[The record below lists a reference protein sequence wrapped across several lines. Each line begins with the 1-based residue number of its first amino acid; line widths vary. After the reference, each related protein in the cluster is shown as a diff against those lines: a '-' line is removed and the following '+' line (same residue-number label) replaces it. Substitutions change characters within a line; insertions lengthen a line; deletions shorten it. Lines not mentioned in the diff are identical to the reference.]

1 MGRTLFTRLRGAL
14 LLALTISAVAAA
26 QGAAPPVP
34 PRPSGPPKKTWE
46 RALTVAAR
54 PTPAGVRYQL
64 NVSESTILAANVAEF
79 TTKLRDAGTAM
90 VEVRSGRSPGSYTWG
105 ISTPWETEMNMGR
118 CLFKNIDVR
127 ILLDVDVVALGGPV
141 AADSAA
147 LAWWEGQLD
156 ELWAGHVAR
165 LRVMRDAARALYQEV
180 KLLSN
185 PSCSE
190 IATRAN
196 ELTRKARL
204 DLAQSLAGM
213 GGRMTPLR
221 DPE

>member
-1 MGRTLFTRLRGAL
+1 MPRTLVSRLRDAL
-14 LLALTISAVAAA
+14 ILSTVLASLAAA
-26 QGAAPPVP
+26 QAAAPAVP
-34 PRPSGPPKKTWE
+34 PRPAGSPKKTWE

-54 PTPAGVRYQL
+54 PTPGGVRYQL
-64 NVSESTILAANVAEF
+64 NVSESTILAANLEEF

-90 VEVRSGRSPGSYTWG
+90 VEVRSGRSPGSYSWG
-105 ISTPWETEMNMGR
+105 ISTPWELEMNMGR

-127 ILLDVDVVALGGPV
+127 ILFEVDVVALGGPV
-141 AADSAA
+141 ATDSAA
-147 LAWWEGQLD
+147 VAWWDRQLD
-156 ELWAGHVAR
+156 DLWAGHVAR

-185 PSCSE
+185 TSCSE
-190 IATRAN
+190 VTTRAN

-204 DLAQSLAGM
+204 DLAQTLAGM

>member
-1 MGRTLFTRLRGAL
+1 MHRFPMARLRDAL
-14 LLALTISAVAAA
+14 ILAFTVTSIAAA
-26 QGAAPPVP
+26 QATAPVP
-34 PRPSGPPKKTWE
+34 PRPAGSPKKTWE

-54 PTPAGVRYQL
+54 PTPGGVRYQL
-64 NVSESTILAANVAEF
+64 NVSESTIMAADVADF
-79 TTKLRDAGTAM
+79 TAKLRDAGTAM
-90 VEVRSGRSPGSYTWG
+90 VEVRSGRSPGSYSWG

-127 ILLDVDVVALGGPV
+127 VLFEVDVVALGGPV

-147 LAWWEGQLD
+147 QAWWSGQLD

-180 KLLSN
+180 RLLSN

-190 IATRAN
+190 ITSRTN
-196 ELTRKARL
+196 ELARKARL
-204 DLAQSLAGM
+204 ELNEKLAAM

-221 DPE
+221 DPQ